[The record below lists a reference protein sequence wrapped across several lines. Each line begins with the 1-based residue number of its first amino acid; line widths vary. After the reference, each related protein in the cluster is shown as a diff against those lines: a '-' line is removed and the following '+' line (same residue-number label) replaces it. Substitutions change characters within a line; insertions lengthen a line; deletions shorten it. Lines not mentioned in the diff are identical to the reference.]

1 MLRCESKRRWST
13 SAVWSEAAQ
22 RLSQQTDIYVL
33 LPINCNL
40 FLLNSS
46 HLFLY
51 SSYLSPFFS
60 VRTIVSP
67 PRPFTSPP
75 PLPPPLHPSPPH
87 HPPLNFLPL
96 ISSNLPSSPFVF
108 SPSPPLSAL
117 IPIFPPFF
125 QSFAHLAAPS
135 PPLHSTPSHS
145 FLPRS
150 LPPLPPSF
158 FFSFSQQSPAVLQSP
173 LLLLIKLREIGC
185 PRPNNP

>member
-40 FLLNSS
+40 FPLNSPPS
-46 HLFLY
+46 VSLLFISFSFFLCSYHRFPAPSLY
-51 SSYLSPFFS
+51 VSSSSSSSLAS
-60 VRTIVSP
+60 
-67 PRPFTSPP
+67 
-75 PLPPPLHPSPPH
+75 LPPPS
-87 HPPLNFLPL
+87 
-96 ISSNLPSSPFVF
+96 PSSQF
-108 SPSPPLSAL
+108 SPSYLIQSSVFPLCLQPFSSSL
-117 IPIFPPFF
+117 CPHPHFPSFFPIFR
-125 QSFAHLAAPS
+125 SSCGSVPS
-135 PPLHSTPSHS
+135 PPLHTFPFIPTS
-145 FLPRS
+145 FS
-150 LPPLPPSF
+150 PPLPPSF